1 METNNH
7 SQCKRAKDIY
17 LMGHVACPAVLVE
30 CGFLSNYEEER
41 LLRDATYQ
49 KKLAAAIGCSVL
61 QYLEETD
68 EV

>member
-1 METNNH
+1 MRLNEL
-7 SQCKRAKDIY
+7 Y
-17 LMGHVACPAVLVE
+17 LRS
-30 CGFLSNYEEER
+30 FRNYEEER